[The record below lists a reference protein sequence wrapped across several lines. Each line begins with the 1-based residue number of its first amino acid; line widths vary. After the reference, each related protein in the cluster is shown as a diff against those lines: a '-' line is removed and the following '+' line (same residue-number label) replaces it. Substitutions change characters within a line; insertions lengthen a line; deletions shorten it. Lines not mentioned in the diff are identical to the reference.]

1 MTEIIHPKDRDRY
14 LQNLHKLRET
24 NQPVEIEFRIQHK
37 DKSIRWFSQ
46 ACQTVFPEGEFLGLR
61 GSNRDITDKKM
72 IQKELQIYREKLEE
86 LVKQRTAELERSNHE
101 LQQFAYVASHD
112 LQEPLRMV
120 ASFVQLIADK
130 YSDKLD
136 EKGLNYIHFA
146 VDGAMR
152 LQNLIQGLLSYSRVE
167 STAQI
172 SEATDC
178 NEVLQDVKQ
187 NLFPLI
193 TETQAEIIIDHLPV
207 VMADRIQMMQLFQNL
222 LGNAIKFRGAD
233 KPRIHISVTESS
245 ENYIFSVKDNGIGI
259 EPQYAER
266 IFVIFQRLHHRD
278 AYPGT
283 GIGLAI
289 CKKIVERHGG
299 RLFVQSEPGKGS
311 TFMFTLPKEAS

>member
-1 MTEIIHPKDRDRY
+1 
-14 LQNLHKLRET
+14 LRET

-46 ACQTVFPEGEFLGLR
+46 ACQTVFHEGEFLGLR

-193 TETQAEIIIDHLPV
+193 TETQSEIIIDHLPV

-245 ENYIFSVKDNGIGI
+245 EDYIFSVKDNGIGI
-259 EPQYAER
+259 PKEDIPYIWDR
-266 IFVIFQRLHHRD
+266 FYKVDKSRD
-278 AYPGT
+278 DSKTGT
-283 GIGLAI
+283 GLGLAI
-289 CKKIVERHGG
+289 AKYLIELLNCTIDIE
-299 RLFVQSEPGKGS
+299 SELGKG
-311 TFMFTLPKEAS
+311 TKIRVGLPLTREGDV